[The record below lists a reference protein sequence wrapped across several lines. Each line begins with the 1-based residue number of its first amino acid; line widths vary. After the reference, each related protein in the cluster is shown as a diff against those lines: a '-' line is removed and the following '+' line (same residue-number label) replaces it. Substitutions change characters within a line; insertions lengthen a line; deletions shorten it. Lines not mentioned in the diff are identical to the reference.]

1 MNYDEY
7 LMHLNRQFDESKV
20 KRDKGGRFA
29 KKAESR
35 VDKKKRLGGFYDG
48 NSKPFANNT
57 AGNNKQTTRDL
68 LGGGSASAVKNA
80 KKRARNE
87 KIGNII
93 SRIPGFKDEPT
104 GVAAAVKTAKKRA
117 RNERISRAV
126 DKIPGV
132 STDKRVVGSDGR
144 VIAEY
149 KNGKRVKD
157 PMIQQWKQ
165 QKNKNTKQKIA
176 SAFASART
184 GKDKASK
191 KINAIKSKFGSYID
205 KLKGGTEQNLLN
217 KGAASAV
224 KRAKTKVTI
233 KEAIKNAKG
242 KFKEYAARGSAYL
255 GRVRG
260 AAYGAKPYV
269 DKAIDNAKA
278 AAKSGASKAYDTAR
292 QVGMNARDEASKIG
306 KKVKSAAIDSLLKS
320 ETGRKALDAEYEVEK
335 KVDHAKR
342 MATAKRDYRS
352 IAKKLAETT
361 SIAKVNS
368 SEAREELLVDL
379 TNKALNEYR
388 SKPGSYADNQFSYN
402 DFEALVEE
410 TRKTLENTI
419 DKRLSD
425 RKKKTN

>member
-35 VDKKKRLGGFYDG
+35 VDKKKRLGGFYDEVR
-48 NSKPFANNT
+48 S
-57 AGNNKQTTRDL
+57 GNNVKTRTDL
-68 LGGGSASAVKNA
+68 LNNGAASAVKNA
-80 KKRARNE
+80 KKRAKKETIRN
-87 KIGNII
+87 KINSVIDKHTSSNIVDD
-93 SRIPGFKDEPT
+93 G
-104 GVAAAVKTAKKRA
+104 AASAVKNAKR
-117 RNERISRAV
+117 RSTLRGLVN
-126 DKIPGV
+126 DKP
-132 STDKRVVGSDGR
+132 
-144 VIAEY
+144 Y
-149 KNGKRVKD
+149 KKTRKQL
-157 PMIQQWKQ
+157 QQPWKQ
-165 QKNKNTKQKIA
+165 QENKNTKQKIA

-184 GKDKASK
+184 GKDKAGK

-269 DKAIDNAKA
+269 DKAIDNAKT

-306 KKVKSAAIDSLLKS
+306 KKVKS
-320 ETGRKALDAEYEVEK
+320 TVEN
-335 KVDHAKR
+335 KVDRAKIVAS
-342 MATAKRDYRS
+342 MEKAKHDTIE
-352 IAKKLAETT
+352 IAKDLAKKASLENGVM
-361 SIAKVNS
+361 SKSQMMQIANQALNQQNKKGTGYPIDQLSDKDWDDLVSKTQN
-368 SEAREELLVDL
+368 AVWEELQ
-379 TNKALNEYR
+379 KK
-388 SKPGSYADNQFSYN
+388 S
-402 DFEALVEE
+402 
-410 TRKTLENTI
+410 RKNT
-419 DKRLSD
+419 D
-425 RKKKTN
+425 